1 MNFIVLLDKGLGAL
15 PPHPT
20 YPLPKKMLGA
30 ACQLWTLEKAG
41 DS

>member
-1 MNFIVLLDKGLGAL
+1 MNFILLDKGLGAL
-15 PPHPT
+15 PPPHPT

-30 ACQLWTLEKAG
+30 ARQLWTLEKAG